1 MPPTTRRSESK
12 PRSISFSVEF
22 FLPFAS
28 LTLIYL
34 VMQKKLFLL
43 DAYALI
49 YRAYYAF
56 IKNPVRNSQGLNT
69 SAILG
74 FTNTLVE
81 VLEKE
86 KPSHIAVAFD
96 PGGPT
101 FRNEIY
107 EQYKAHREKMPEDI
121 QLSIPYIQDIIK
133 AFNIPMIGVEG
144 YEADD
149 VIGTLAY
156 QAKDK
161 DFETYMMTPDKDY
174 GQLLTEKI
182 YMYKPKRSGG
192 EAELINEQKICEQF
206 GIDNPR
212 QIIDIMAL
220 WGDKSD
226 NIPGAPG
233 IGEKT
238 AKKLIAHYGSVEKL
252 YENIN
257 DLKGK
262 QKENLMNHKHQV
274 IISKKLVEIKLD
286 VPTEINTS
294 DIELRPPD
302 EEKLT
307 RLFQDLEFKTLAK
320 RIFNKDVSQR
330 SPREPLQQTMFGESD
345 QTSSQPPET
354 GKETISS
361 TDKDYQLTDTKEKRK
376 KLIQTLKKLDEFCFD
391 TETTSVNPHEAEL
404 VGIAISW
411 QKDQAFFIPFPQ
423 DQKEAQQIAG
433 EFRKVFEDDK
443 IRKVGQNIK
452 YDILVMG
459 NYGIRVQGRLFDTM
473 IAHYLLQPEQR
484 HNLTILSEKY
494 LNYTPISIEELI
506 GKKGKNQRSMRSVPV
521 KQITPYACEDADLTW
536 QLGEILEKEL
546 KEHSLWKLAAEMEM
560 PLIHVLIRMEVNG
573 VTINEQELKQYAGE
587 LREEL
592 GSIEK
597 KVHDMAGVDF
607 NIDSPKQLG
616 EVLFDR
622 MKIVENPRKTRTKQ
636 YSTSEETLQQ
646 LSDKHPI
653 IRKVLDY
660 RSVRKL
666 LSTYVEALPELIHP
680 HTGKIHTSF
689 NQAIAATGRLSSY
702 NPNLQNIPIRE
713 ERGRKIRK
721 AFVPSDKDHILLAAD
736 YSQIELRIMA
746 HMSGDPKLIDAFRN
760 NLDIHSSTAARLFH
774 LDKLEDVTQE
784 QRRKAK
790 TANFGIIYGISA
802 YGLSQR
808 LNIPRKE
815 AKEIIDSYFNNF
827 SRVKEYMDQRI
838 EAAREKGYVE
848 TIWGR
853 KRFLENINS
862 RNATLRGMAERNAIN
877 APIQGS
883 AADIIKVAMLNIDQQ
898 LLRKKYQS
906 KLILQVHDE
915 LIFDVYRP
923 ELKKLAQMV
932 TDKMEHAHKLD
943 VPLTVETGTG
953 ENWLEAH

>member
-1 MPPTTRRSESK
+1 
-12 PRSISFSVEF
+12 
-22 FLPFAS
+22 
-28 LTLIYL
+28 
-34 VMQKKLFLL
+34 MQKKLFLL

>member
-1 MPPTTRRSESK
+1 MKNRTDMNK
-12 PRSISFSVEF
+12 P
-22 FLPFAS
+22 
-28 LTLIYL
+28 
-34 VMQKKLFLL
+34 KKLFLL

-56 IKNPVRNSQGLNT
+56 IKNPVRNSKGLNT

-96 PGGPT
+96 PTGPT

-107 EQYKAHREKMPEDI
+107 GEYKAHREKMPEDI
-121 QLSIPYIQDIIK
+121 QQSIPYIREILK
-133 AFNIPMIGVEG
+133 AFNIPMIEVEG

-149 VIGTLAY
+149 VIGTLAH
-156 QAKDK
+156 QAKDQG
-161 DFETYMMTPDKDY
+161 FETYMMTPDKDY
-174 GQLLTEKI
+174 GQLLTENI

-192 EAELINEQKICEQF
+192 EAELIDENKICGQF
-206 GIDNPR
+206 GIENPR

-238 AKKLIAHYGSVEKL
+238 AKKLIAAYGSVENL

-257 DLKGK
+257 NLKGK
-262 QKENLMNHKHQV
+262 QKENLLNNKDQV
-274 IISKKLVEIKLD
+274 YLSKELVKIKLD
-286 VPTEINTS
+286 VPAQINTS
-294 DIELRPPD
+294 DIELDQPN
-302 EEKLT
+302 EEKLAQ
-307 RLFQDLEFKTLAK
+307 LFQELEFKTLA
-320 RIFNKDVSQR
+320 RRFFNQDLNQLAPNQPVQQSMFSGDDSTASQAHA
-330 SPREPLQQTMFGESD
+330 SD
-345 QTSSQPPET
+345 
-354 GKETISS
+354 KETISS
-361 TDKDYQLTDTKEKRK
+361 SDKDYQLVDSRDKRS
-376 KLIQTLKKLDEFCFD
+376 KLISELEKLDSFCFD
-391 TETTSVNPHEAEL
+391 TETTSVNPHEADL
-404 VGIAISW
+404 VGIAISFR
-411 QKDQAFFIPFPQ
+411 KDQAFFIPCPE
-423 DQKEAQQIAG
+423 DQEEAQKIAE
-433 EFRKVFEDDK
+433 EFRSVFENDQTE
-443 IRKVGQNIK
+443 KVGQNIK
-452 YDILVMG
+452 YDILVMR
-459 NYGIRVQGRLFDTM
+459 NYGIEVKGPVFDTM

-506 GKKGKNQRSMRSVPV
+506 GKKGKNQLTMRSVGV
-521 KQITPYACEDADLTW
+521 EKITPYACEDADLTW
-536 QLGEILEKEL
+536 QLRNIMEKEL
-546 KEHSLWKLAAEMEM
+546 RDHSLWNLASQMEM
-560 PLIHVLIRMEVNG
+560 PLIQVLVRMEVNG
-573 VTINEQELKQYAGE
+573 VKINEKELRDYAGE
-587 LREEL
+587 LREEI
-592 GSIEK
+592 GNIEK
-597 KVHDMAGVDF
+597 EVHSMAGVTF

-616 EVLFDR
+616 QVLFER
-622 MKIVENPRKTRTKQ
+622 MKIVDNPKKTRTKQ

-666 LSTYVEALPELIHP
+666 LSTYVEALPELINSR
-680 HTGKIHTSF
+680 TGKIHTSF

-721 AFVPSDKDHILLAAD
+721 AFVPSDTEHTLLAAD

-746 HMSGDPKLIDAFRN
+746 HMSGDPKLTEAFRN
-760 NLDIHSSTAARLFH
+760 NQDIHSSTAARLFH
-774 LDKLEDVTQE
+774 LDNPEDVTKD

-802 YGLSQR
+802 FGLSQR

-815 AKEIIDSYFNNF
+815 AKEIIDAYFNTF
-827 SRVKEYMDQRI
+827 PRVKEYMDRRI
-838 EAAREKGYVE
+838 AAAREQGYVE

-883 AADIIKVAMLNIDQQ
+883 AADIIKMAMLSIDRE
-898 LLRKKYQS
+898 LREGGYRS

-915 LIFDVYRP
+915 LIFDACKR
-923 ELKKLAQMV
+923 ELDKLREMV
-932 TDKMEHAHKLD
+932 TDKMENAHQLD

-953 ENWLEAH
+953 HNWLEAH

>member
-1 MPPTTRRSESK
+1 MNK
-12 PRSISFSVEF
+12 P
-22 FLPFAS
+22 
-28 LTLIYL
+28 
-34 VMQKKLFLL
+34 KKLFLL

-56 IKNPVRNSQGLNT
+56 IKNPVRNSKGLNT

-96 PGGPT
+96 PTGPT

-107 EQYKAHREKMPEDI
+107 EEYKAHREKMPEDI
-121 QLSIPYIQDIIK
+121 QHSIPYIREIVK
-133 AFNIPMIGVEG
+133 AFNIPMIEVEG

-149 VIGTLAY
+149 VIGTLAH
-156 QAKDK
+156 QAKNQG
-161 DFETYMMTPDKDY
+161 FETYMMTPDKDY
-174 GQLLTEKI
+174 GQLLTENI
-182 YMYKPKRSGG
+182 YIYKPKRSGG
-192 EAELINEQKICEQF
+192 EAEIIDKEKICQQF
-206 GIDNPR
+206 GIEDPR

-238 AKKLIAHYGSVEKL
+238 AKKLIASYGSVENL
-252 YENIN
+252 YENIT

-262 QKENLMNHKHQV
+262 QKENLLNNKDQV
-274 IISKKLVEIKLD
+274 YLSKELVKIKLN
-286 VPTEINTS
+286 VPAEIHAS
-294 DIELRPPD
+294 DIELDQPN
-302 EEKLT
+302 EEKLAQ
-307 RLFQDLEFKTLAK
+307 LFQELEFKTLT
-320 RIFNKDVSQR
+320 RRLFNQDLNQAPHNEPVQQSMFSADGSTASQV
-330 SPREPLQQTMFGESD
+330 PASD
-345 QTSSQPPET
+345 
-354 GKETISS
+354 KETISS
-361 TDKDYQLTDTKEKRK
+361 SDKDYQLVDSREKRS
-376 KLIQTLKKLDEFCFD
+376 KLIGELEKIDAFCFD
-391 TETTSVNPHEAEL
+391 TETTSVNPHEAGL
-404 VGIAISW
+404 VGIAISFR
-411 QKDQAFFIPFPQ
+411 KDQAFFIPCPE
-423 DQKEAQQIAG
+423 DQEETQKIVE
-433 EFRKVFEDDK
+433 EFRAVFEDEHTE
-443 IRKVGQNIK
+443 KVGQNVK
-452 YDILVMG
+452 YDILVMR
-459 NYGIRVQGRLFDTM
+459 NYGVEVKGPVFDTM

-506 GKKGKNQRSMRSVPV
+506 GKKGKNQLTMRSVSV
-521 KQITPYACEDADLTW
+521 EKITPYACEDADLTW
-536 QLGEILEKEL
+536 QLRNIMEKEL
-546 KEHSLWKLAAEMEM
+546 RDHSLWNLASQMEM
-560 PLIHVLIRMEVNG
+560 PLIQVLVRMEVNG
-573 VTINEQELKQYAGE
+573 VKINEKELRDYAGE

-592 GSIEK
+592 GKIEK
-597 KVHDMAGVDF
+597 EVHSMAGVSF

-616 EVLFDR
+616 QVLFER
-622 MKIVENPRKTRTKQ
+622 MKIVDNPKKTRTKQ

-653 IRKVLDY
+653 IKKVLDY

-666 LSTYVEALPELIHP
+666 LSTYVEALPDLISSR
-680 HTGKIHTSF
+680 TGKIHTSF

-721 AFVPSDKDHILLAAD
+721 AFVPSDSDHTLLAAD

-746 HMSGDPKLIDAFRN
+746 HMSGDPKLTQAFRN
-760 NLDIHSSTAARLFH
+760 NEDIHSSTAARLFH
-774 LDKLEDVTQE
+774 LDNPEDVTKD

-802 YGLSQR
+802 FGLSQR
-808 LNIPRKE
+808 LNIARKE
-815 AKEIIDSYFNNF
+815 AKEIIDAYFTTF
-827 SRVKEYMDQRI
+827 PRVKEYMDQRI
-838 EAAREKGYVE
+838 AAAREQGYVE

-883 AADIIKVAMLNIDQQ
+883 AADIIKMAMLDIDRE
-898 LLRKKYQS
+898 LREGGYRS

-915 LIFDVYRP
+915 LIFDAYKP
-923 ELKKLAQMV
+923 EVDKLREMV
-932 TDKMEHAHKLD
+932 TDKMENAHQLD

-953 ENWLEAH
+953 QNWLEAH

>member
-1 MPPTTRRSESK
+1 MKNRTDMNK
-12 PRSISFSVEF
+12 P
-22 FLPFAS
+22 
-28 LTLIYL
+28 
-34 VMQKKLFLL
+34 KKLFLL

-56 IKNPVRNSQGLNT
+56 IKNPVRNSKGLNT

-96 PGGPT
+96 PTGPT

-107 EQYKAHREKMPEDI
+107 GEYKAHREKMPEDI
-121 QLSIPYIQDIIK
+121 QQSIPYIREILK
-133 AFNIPMIGVEG
+133 AFNIPMIEVEG

-149 VIGTLAY
+149 VIGTLAH
-156 QAKDK
+156 QAKDQG
-161 DFETYMMTPDKDY
+161 FETYMMTPDKDY
-174 GQLLTEKI
+174 GQLLTENI

-192 EAELINEQKICEQF
+192 EAELIDENKICGQF
-206 GIDNPR
+206 GIENPR

-238 AKKLIAHYGSVEKL
+238 AKKLIAAYGSVENL

-257 DLKGK
+257 NLKGK
-262 QKENLMNHKHQV
+262 QKENLLNNKDQV
-274 IISKKLVEIKLD
+274 YLSKELVKIKLD
-286 VPTEINTS
+286 VPAQINTS
-294 DIELRPPD
+294 DIELDQPN
-302 EEKLT
+302 EEKLAQ
-307 RLFQDLEFKTLAK
+307 LFQELEFKILA
-320 RIFNKDVSQR
+320 RRFFNQDLNQLAPNQPVQQSMFSGDDSTASQA
-330 SPREPLQQTMFGESD
+330 PASD
-345 QTSSQPPET
+345 
-354 GKETISS
+354 KETISS
-361 TDKDYQLTDTKEKRK
+361 SDKDYQLVDSRDKRS
-376 KLIQTLKKLDEFCFD
+376 KLISELEKLDSFCFD
-391 TETTSVNPHEAEL
+391 TETTSVNPHEADL
-404 VGIAISW
+404 VGIAISFR
-411 QKDQAFFIPFPQ
+411 KDQAFFIPCPE
-423 DQKEAQQIAG
+423 DQEEAQKIAE
-433 EFRKVFEDDK
+433 EFRSVFENDQTE
-443 IRKVGQNIK
+443 KVGQNIK
-452 YDILVMG
+452 YDILVMR
-459 NYGIRVQGRLFDTM
+459 NYGIEVKGPVFDTM

-506 GKKGKNQRSMRSVPV
+506 GKKGKNQLTMRSVGV
-521 KQITPYACEDADLTW
+521 EKITPYACEDADLTW
-536 QLGEILEKEL
+536 QLRNIMEKEL
-546 KEHSLWKLAAEMEM
+546 RDHSLWNLASQMEM
-560 PLIHVLIRMEVNG
+560 PLIQVLVRMEVNG
-573 VTINEQELKQYAGE
+573 VKINEKELRDYAGE
-587 LREEL
+587 LREEI
-592 GSIEK
+592 GNIEK
-597 KVHDMAGVDF
+597 EVHSMAGVTF

-616 EVLFDR
+616 QVLFER
-622 MKIVENPRKTRTKQ
+622 MKIVDNPKKTRTKQ

-666 LSTYVEALPELIHP
+666 LSTYVEALPELINSR
-680 HTGKIHTSF
+680 TGKIHTSF

-721 AFVPSDKDHILLAAD
+721 AFVPSDTEHTLLAAD

-746 HMSGDPKLIDAFRN
+746 HMSGDPKLTEAFRN
-760 NLDIHSSTAARLFH
+760 NQDIHSSTAARLFH
-774 LDKLEDVTQE
+774 LDNPEDVTKD

-802 YGLSQR
+802 FGLSQR

-815 AKEIIDSYFNNF
+815 AKEIIDAYFNTF
-827 SRVKEYMDQRI
+827 PRVKEYMDRRI
-838 EAAREKGYVE
+838 AAAREQGYVE

-883 AADIIKVAMLNIDQQ
+883 AADIIKMAMLSIDRE
-898 LLRKKYQS
+898 LREGGYRS

-915 LIFDVYRP
+915 LIFDACKR
-923 ELKKLAQMV
+923 ELDKLREMV
-932 TDKMEHAHKLD
+932 TDKMENAHQLD

-953 ENWLEAH
+953 HNWLEAH

>member
-1 MPPTTRRSESK
+1 MT
-12 PRSISFSVEF
+12 
-22 FLPFAS
+22 
-28 LTLIYL
+28 
-34 VMQKKLFLL
+34 MQKKLFLL

-56 IKNPVRNSQGLNT
+56 IKNPVRNSRGLNT

-86 KPSHIAVAFD
+86 QPSHIAVAFD
-96 PGGPT
+96 PSGPT

-121 QLSIPYIQDIIK
+121 QLSIPYIKEILK
-133 AFNIPMIGVEG
+133 AFNIPMIEVEG

-149 VIGTLAY
+149 VIGTLAHK
-156 QAKDK
+156 AKDQG
-161 DFETYMMTPDKDY
+161 FETYMMTPDKDY
-174 GQLLTEKI
+174 GQLLGEKI

-192 EAELINEQKICEQF
+192 EAELIDQEKICEQF
-206 GIDNPR
+206 GIENPS

-238 AKKLIAHYGSVEKL
+238 AKKLIAQYGSVENV
-252 YENIN
+252 YQNIN

-262 QKENLMNHKHQV
+262 QKENLLNNKDQV
-274 IISKKLVEIKLD
+274 MTSKELVKIKLD
-286 VPTEINTS
+286 VPTEIDTS
-294 DIELRPPD
+294 EIQLRQPD
-302 EEKLT
+302 EEKLVG
-307 RLFQDLEFKTLAK
+307 LFQDLEFKNLAR
-320 RIFNKDVSQR
+320 RIFNKDVSQ
-330 SPREPLQQTMFGESD
+330 SAPREPVQQTMFGD
-345 QTSSQPPET
+345 VARTTQNTNET
-354 GKETISS
+354 GKESFSS
-361 TDKDYQLTDTKEKRK
+361 SQKDYQLTDTREKRND
-376 KLIQTLKKLDEFCFD
+376 LIQQLKKLDEFCFD
-391 TETTSVNPHEAEL
+391 TETTSVDPHDAEL

-411 QKDQAFFIPFPQ
+411 KKHQAYFIPCPQ
-423 DQKEAQQIAG
+423 EQKEARKITE
-433 EFRKVFEDDK
+433 EFREVFEDEK
-443 IRKVGQNIK
+443 IGKVGQNIK
-452 YDILVMG
+452 YDILVMR
-459 NYGIRVQGRLFDTM
+459 NYNIRVQGPLFDTM

-484 HNLTILSEKY
+484 HNLTVLSEKY

-536 QLGEILEKEL
+536 QLRDILEKEL
-546 KEHSLWKLAAEMEM
+546 KEHSLWKLAGEMEM
-560 PLIHVLIRMEVNG
+560 PLIHVLIRMEMNG
-573 VTINEQELKQYAGE
+573 VKINEKELKQYAGE

-592 GSIEK
+592 KGIEK
-597 KVHDMAGVDF
+597 EVHQMAGVTF

-616 EVLFDR
+616 EVLFER
-622 MKIVENPRKTRTKQ
+622 MKIVDNPKKTRTKQ

-646 LSDKHPI
+646 LMDKHPI
-653 IRKVLDY
+653 IQKVLDY

-666 LSTYVEALPELIHP
+666 LSTYVEALPGLIRP
-680 HTGKIHTSF
+680 GTGKIHTSF

-721 AFVPSDKDHILLAAD
+721 AFVPSDKDHLLLAAD

-746 HMSGDPKLIDAFRN
+746 HMSGDKKMIEAFRN
-760 NLDIHSSTAARLFH
+760 NEDIHSSTAAQLFH
-774 LDKLEDVTQE
+774 LDNPGEVTRE

-802 YGLSQR
+802 FGLSQR

-815 AKEIIDSYFNNF
+815 AKEIIDAYFSNF
-827 SRVKEYMDQRI
+827 SGVKQYMDQRI
-838 EAAREKGYVE
+838 AAARQDGYVE

-862 RNATLRGMAERNAIN
+862 RNATLRAMAERNAIN

-883 AADIIKVAMLNIDQQ
+883 AADIIKVAMLHIDRE
-898 LLRKKYQS
+898 LREKNYQS

-923 ELKKLAQMV
+923 ELEELTRMV
-932 TDKMEHAHKLD
+932 TGKMEDAHKLD

>member
-1 MPPTTRRSESK
+1 
-12 PRSISFSVEF
+12 
-22 FLPFAS
+22 
-28 LTLIYL
+28 
-34 VMQKKLFLL
+34 MQKKLFLL

-56 IKNPVRNSQGLNT
+56 IKNPVRNSKGLNT

-96 PGGPT
+96 PTGPT

-107 EQYKAHREKMPEDI
+107 EEYKAHREKMPEDI
-121 QLSIPYIQDIIK
+121 QLSIPYIKDIIK
-133 AFNIPMIGVEG
+133 AFNIPMIEVEG

-149 VIGTLAY
+149 VIGTLAH
-156 QAKDK
+156 QAKEK
-161 DFETYMMTPDKDY
+161 GFETFMMTPDKDY
-174 GQLLTEKI
+174 GQLLSENI

-192 EAELINEQKICEQF
+192 EAELIDEQKICEKF

-238 AKKLIAHYGSVEKL
+238 AKKLIAQYGSVEKL

-262 QKENLMNHKHQV
+262 QKENLINYKDQV
-274 IISKKLVEIKLD
+274 MTSKELVKIKLD
-286 VPTEINTS
+286 VPAEINTS
-294 DIELRPPD
+294 EIQVQQPN
-302 EEKLT
+302 EERLT
-307 RLFQDLEFKTLAK
+307 QLFQDLEFKNLAK
-320 RIFNKDVSQR
+320 RIFNKEVNTPST
-330 SPREPLQQTMFGESD
+330 REPVQQTMFGESD
-345 QTSSQPPET
+345 QDTAQSPET
-354 GKETISS
+354 GKDTISS
-361 TDKDYQLTDTKEKRK
+361 TEKDYQLTDTKEKRE
-376 KLIQTLKKLDEFCFD
+376 KLIQSLKKLDEFCFD
-391 TETTSVNPHEAEL
+391 TETTALNPYEAEL

-411 QKDQAFFIPFPQ
+411 QKDQAYFVPCPQ
-423 DQKEAQQIAG
+423 DQKEAHQIAG
-433 EFRKVFEDDK
+433 EFREVFEDER

-452 YDILVMG
+452 YDILVMR
-459 NYGIRVQGRLFDTM
+459 NYNIQVRGSLFDTM

-494 LNYTPISIEELI
+494 LNYTPIGIEELI
-506 GKKGKNQRSMRSVPV
+506 GKKGKNQRNMRSVPV

-536 QLGEILEKEL
+536 QLKEILEKEL
-546 KEHSLWKLAAEMEM
+546 KEHSLWKLAHEMEM

-573 VTINEQELKQYAGE
+573 VKINEKELKQYAAE

-592 GSIEK
+592 GGIEK
-597 KVHDMAGVDF
+597 EVHEMAGVDF

-622 MKIVENPRKTRTKQ
+622 MKIVDNPRKTRTKQ

-653 IRKVLDY
+653 IEKVLDY

-666 LSTYVEALPELIHP
+666 LSTYVEALPELIHTQ
-680 HTGKIHTSF
+680 TGKIHTSF

-721 AFVPSDKDHILLAAD
+721 AFVPSDKDHTLLAAD

-774 LDKLEDVTQE
+774 LDKLEEVTKE

-802 YGLSQR
+802 FGLSQR

-815 AKEIIDSYFNNF
+815 AKEIIDAYFNNF

-838 EAAREKGYVE
+838 EAARERGYVE

-883 AADIIKVAMLNIDQQ
+883 AADIIKVAMLNIDRE
-898 LLRKKYQS
+898 LIEKNYQS

-923 ELKKLAQMV
+923 ELEKLTQMV
-932 TDKMEHAHKLD
+932 SDKMENAHKLD

>member
-1 MPPTTRRSESK
+1 MKNRTDMNK
-12 PRSISFSVEF
+12 P
-22 FLPFAS
+22 
-28 LTLIYL
+28 
-34 VMQKKLFLL
+34 KKLFLL

-56 IKNPVRNSQGLNT
+56 IKNPVRNSKGLNT

-96 PGGPT
+96 PTGPT

-107 EQYKAHREKMPEDI
+107 GEYKAHREKMPEDI
-121 QLSIPYIQDIIK
+121 QQSIPYIREILK
-133 AFNIPMIGVEG
+133 AFNIPMIEVEG

-149 VIGTLAY
+149 VIGTLAH
-156 QAKDK
+156 QAKDQG
-161 DFETYMMTPDKDY
+161 FETYMMTPDKDY
-174 GQLLTEKI
+174 GQLLTENI

-192 EAELINEQKICEQF
+192 EAELIDENKICGQF
-206 GIDNPR
+206 GIENPR

-238 AKKLIAHYGSVEKL
+238 AKKLIAAYGSVENL

-257 DLKGK
+257 NLKGK
-262 QKENLMNHKHQV
+262 QKENLLNNKDQV
-274 IISKKLVEIKLD
+274 YLSKELVKIKLD
-286 VPTEINTS
+286 VPAQINTS
-294 DIELRPPD
+294 DIELDQPN
-302 EEKLT
+302 EEKLAQ
-307 RLFQDLEFKTLAK
+307 LFQELEFKTLA
-320 RIFNKDVSQR
+320 RRFFNQDLNQLAPNQPVQQSMFSGDDSTASQAHA
-330 SPREPLQQTMFGESD
+330 SD
-345 QTSSQPPET
+345 
-354 GKETISS
+354 KETISS
-361 TDKDYQLTDTKEKRK
+361 SDKDYQLVDSRDKRS
-376 KLIQTLKKLDEFCFD
+376 KLISELEKLDSFCFD
-391 TETTSVNPHEAEL
+391 TETTSVNPHEADL
-404 VGIAISW
+404 VGIAISFR
-411 QKDQAFFIPFPQ
+411 KDQAFFIPCPE
-423 DQKEAQQIAG
+423 DQEEAQKIAE
-433 EFRKVFEDDK
+433 EFRSVFENDQTE
-443 IRKVGQNIK
+443 KVGQNIK
-452 YDILVMG
+452 YDILVMR
-459 NYGIRVQGRLFDTM
+459 NYGIEVKGPVFDTM

-506 GKKGKNQRSMRSVPV
+506 GKKGKNQLTMRSVGV
-521 KQITPYACEDADLTW
+521 EKITPYACEDADLTW
-536 QLGEILEKEL
+536 QLRNIMEKEL
-546 KEHSLWKLAAEMEM
+546 RDHSLWNLASQMEM
-560 PLIHVLIRMEVNG
+560 PLIQVLVRMEVNG
-573 VTINEQELKQYAGE
+573 VKINEKELRDYAGE

-592 GSIEK
+592 GNIEK
-597 KVHDMAGVDF
+597 EVHSMAGVTF

-616 EVLFDR
+616 QVLFER
-622 MKIVENPRKTRTKQ
+622 MKIVDNPKKTRTKQ

-666 LSTYVEALPELIHP
+666 LSTYVEALPELINSR
-680 HTGKIHTSF
+680 TGKIHTSF

-721 AFVPSDKDHILLAAD
+721 AFVPSDTEHTLLAAD

-746 HMSGDPKLIDAFRN
+746 HMSGDPKLTEAFRN
-760 NLDIHSSTAARLFH
+760 NQDIHSSTAARLFH
-774 LDKLEDVTQE
+774 LDNPEDVTKD

-802 YGLSQR
+802 FGLSQR

-815 AKEIIDSYFNNF
+815 AKEIIDAYFSTF
-827 SRVKEYMDQRI
+827 PRVKEYMDRRI
-838 EAAREKGYVE
+838 AAAREQGYVE

-883 AADIIKVAMLNIDQQ
+883 AADIIKMAMLSIDRE
-898 LLRKKYQS
+898 LREGGYRS

-915 LIFDVYRP
+915 LIFDACKR
-923 ELKKLAQMV
+923 ELDKLREMV
-932 TDKMEHAHKLD
+932 TDKMENAHQLD

-953 ENWLEAH
+953 HNWLEAH

>member
-1 MPPTTRRSESK
+1 
-12 PRSISFSVEF
+12 
-22 FLPFAS
+22 
-28 LTLIYL
+28 
-34 VMQKKLFLL
+34 MQKKLFLL

-56 IKNPVRNSQGLNT
+56 IKNPVRNSKGLNT

-96 PGGPT
+96 PAGPT

-121 QLSIPYIQDIIK
+121 QLSIPYIQDIIR
-133 AFNIPMIGVEG
+133 AFNIPMIEVEG

-238 AKKLIAHYGSVEKL
+238 AKKLIAYYGSVEKL

-257 DLKGK
+257 DLTGK
-262 QKENLMNHKHQV
+262 QKENLINYKDQV
-274 IISKKLVEIKLD
+274 MISKELVQIKLN
-286 VPTEINTS
+286 VPTKINTS
-294 DIELRPPD
+294 DIELRQPD

-330 SPREPLQQTMFGESD
+330 SPQEPLQQTMFGESA
-345 QTSSQPPET
+345 QSSPQPPET

-433 EFRKVFEDDK
+433 EFRKVFEDAK

-452 YDILVMG
+452 YDILVMR

-506 GKKGKNQRSMRSVPV
+506 GKKGKNQRSMRSVPIQ
-521 KQITPYACEDADLTW
+521 QITPYACEDADLTW
-536 QLGEILEKEL
+536 QLREILEKEL

-597 KVHDMAGVDF
+597 EVHDMAGVDF

-680 HTGKIHTSF
+680 QTGKIHTSF

-746 HMSGDPKLIDAFRN
+746 HMSGDPKLIDAFHN

-774 LDKLEDVTQE
+774 LDSLEDVTQE

-883 AADIIKVAMLNIDQQ
+883 AADIIKVAMLNIDQE

-923 ELKKLAQMV
+923 ELKKLTRMV
-932 TDKMEHAHKLD
+932 TDKMEHAHQLD

>member
-1 MPPTTRRSESK
+1 MKNRTDMNK
-12 PRSISFSVEF
+12 P
-22 FLPFAS
+22 
-28 LTLIYL
+28 
-34 VMQKKLFLL
+34 KKLFLL

-56 IKNPVRNSQGLNT
+56 IKNPVRNSKGLNT

-96 PGGPT
+96 PTGPT

-107 EQYKAHREKMPEDI
+107 GEYKAHREKMPEDI
-121 QLSIPYIQDIIK
+121 QQSIPYIREILK
-133 AFNIPMIGVEG
+133 AFNIPMIEVEG

-149 VIGTLAY
+149 VIGTLAH
-156 QAKDK
+156 QAKDQG
-161 DFETYMMTPDKDY
+161 FETYMMTPDKDY
-174 GQLLTEKI
+174 GQLLTENI

-192 EAELINEQKICEQF
+192 EAELIDENKICGQF
-206 GIDNPR
+206 GIENPR

-238 AKKLIAHYGSVEKL
+238 AKKLIAAYGSVENL

-257 DLKGK
+257 NLKGK
-262 QKENLMNHKHQV
+262 QKENLLNNKDQV
-274 IISKKLVEIKLD
+274 YLSKELVKIKLD
-286 VPTEINTS
+286 VPAQINTS
-294 DIELRPPD
+294 DIELDQPN
-302 EEKLT
+302 EEKLAQ
-307 RLFQDLEFKTLAK
+307 LFQELEFKILA
-320 RIFNKDVSQR
+320 RRFFNQDLNQLAPNQPVQQSMFSGDDSTASQAHA
-330 SPREPLQQTMFGESD
+330 SD
-345 QTSSQPPET
+345 
-354 GKETISS
+354 KETISS
-361 TDKDYQLTDTKEKRK
+361 SDKDYQLVDSRDKRS
-376 KLIQTLKKLDEFCFD
+376 KLISELEKLDSFCFD
-391 TETTSVNPHEAEL
+391 TETTSVNPHEADL
-404 VGIAISW
+404 VGIAISFR
-411 QKDQAFFIPFPQ
+411 KDQAFFIPCPE
-423 DQKEAQQIAG
+423 DQEEAQKIAE
-433 EFRKVFEDDK
+433 EFRSVFENDQTE
-443 IRKVGQNIK
+443 KVGQNIK
-452 YDILVMG
+452 YDILVMR
-459 NYGIRVQGRLFDTM
+459 NYGIEVKGPVFDTM

-506 GKKGKNQRSMRSVPV
+506 GKKGKNQLTMRSVGV
-521 KQITPYACEDADLTW
+521 EKITPYACEDADLTW
-536 QLGEILEKEL
+536 QLRNIMEKEL
-546 KEHSLWKLAAEMEM
+546 RDHSLWNLASQMEM
-560 PLIHVLIRMEVNG
+560 PLIQVLVRMEVNG
-573 VTINEQELKQYAGE
+573 VKINEKELRDYAGE
-587 LREEL
+587 LREEI
-592 GSIEK
+592 GNIEK
-597 KVHDMAGVDF
+597 EVHSMAGVTF

-616 EVLFDR
+616 QVLFER
-622 MKIVENPRKTRTKQ
+622 MKIVDNPKKTRTKQ

-666 LSTYVEALPELIHP
+666 LSTYVEALPELINSR
-680 HTGKIHTSF
+680 TGKIHTSF

-721 AFVPSDKDHILLAAD
+721 AFVPSDTEHTLLAAD

-746 HMSGDPKLIDAFRN
+746 HMSGDPKLTEAFRN
-760 NLDIHSSTAARLFH
+760 NQDIHSSTAARLFH
-774 LDKLEDVTQE
+774 LDNPEDVTKD

-802 YGLSQR
+802 FGLSQR

-815 AKEIIDSYFNNF
+815 AKEIIDAYFNTF
-827 SRVKEYMDQRI
+827 PRVKEYMDRRI
-838 EAAREKGYVE
+838 AAAREQGYVE

-883 AADIIKVAMLNIDQQ
+883 AADIIKMAMLSIDRE
-898 LLRKKYQS
+898 LREGGYRS

-915 LIFDVYRP
+915 LIFDACKR
-923 ELKKLAQMV
+923 ELDKLREMV
-932 TDKMEHAHKLD
+932 TDKMENAHQLD

-953 ENWLEAH
+953 HNWLEAH

>member
-1 MPPTTRRSESK
+1 MS
-12 PRSISFSVEF
+12 
-22 FLPFAS
+22 
-28 LTLIYL
+28 
-34 VMQKKLFLL
+34 KKLFLL

-56 IKNPVRNSQGLNT
+56 IKNPVRNSRGLNT

-86 KPSHIAVAFD
+86 HPSHIAVAFD
-96 PGGPT
+96 PSEST

-107 EQYKAHREKMPEDI
+107 EEYKAHREKMPEDI
-121 QLSIPYIQDIIK
+121 QHSIPYIKEILK
-133 AFNIPMIGVEG
+133 AFNIPMIQVQG

-149 VIGTLAY
+149 VIGTIAH
-156 QAKDK
+156 QAKDQG
-161 DFETYMMTPDKDY
+161 FETYMMTPDKDY
-174 GQLLTEKI
+174 GQLLTDNI
-182 YMYKPKRSGG
+182 YIYKPKRSGN
-192 EAELINEQKICEQF
+192 EAEVIDKDKICEQF
-206 GIDNPR
+206 GIDDPT

-238 AKKLIAHYGSVEKL
+238 AKKLIGQYGSVEKL

-262 QKENLMNHKHQV
+262 QKENLINYKDQV
-274 IISKKLVEIKLD
+274 YLSKRLVKIALN
-286 VPTEINTS
+286 VPTDIDTS
-294 DIELRPPD
+294 NIQLQQPD

-307 RLFQDLEFKTLAK
+307 ELFQELEFKTLLK
-320 RIFNKDVSQR
+320 RLFNKEAPGSASKDPVQQSMF
-330 SPREPLQQTMFGESD
+330 PEEPATGAQTMDTSRDTLES
-345 QTSSQPPET
+345 SN
-354 GKETISS
+354 
-361 TDKDYQLTDTKEKRK
+361 KDYQLVDTQAKRKELTDTLLQREA
-376 KLIQTLKKLDEFCFD
+376 FCFD
-391 TETTSVNPHEAEL
+391 TETTSVNPHDAEL
-404 VGIAISW
+404 VGIAIAY
-411 QKDQAFFIPFPQ
+411 QNDQAFYIPCPN
-423 DQKEAQQIAG
+423 D
-433 EFRKVFEDDK
+433 RKRTLELLEDLKPAFENASIGK
-443 IRKVGQNIK
+443 AGQNIK
-452 YDILVMG
+452 YDILVLSG
-459 NYGIRVQGRLFDTM
+459 YGMQVNGALFDTM

-484 HNLTILSEKY
+484 HKLDFLSEKY

-506 GKKGKNQRSMRSVPV
+506 GKKGKNQRTMRSVPV
-521 KQITPYACEDADLTW
+521 EKVTPYACEDADLTW
-536 QLGEILEKEL
+536 QLKGILENEL
-546 KEHSLWKLAAEMEM
+546 REHGLWELSSKMEM
-560 PLIHVLIRMEVNG
+560 PLIEVLLSMEKNG
-573 VTINEQELKQYAGE
+573 VRINEQELKQYAEE
-587 LREEL
+587 LRQEL
-592 GSIEK
+592 GGIEQE
-597 KVHDMAGVDF
+597 VHKMAGVEF

-622 MKIVENPRKTRTKQ
+622 MKIVDKPKKTRTKQ

-666 LSTYVEALPELIHP
+666 LSTYVEVLPNLIHP
-680 HTGKIHTSF
+680 DTGKIHTSF
-689 NQAIAATGRLSSY
+689 NQAVAATGRLSSY

-713 ERGRKIRK
+713 ERGRKIRR
-721 AFVPSDKDHILLAAD
+721 AFVPSDSNHILLAAD

-746 HMSGDPKLIDAFRN
+746 HMSGDQRLIEAFQN
-760 NLDIHSSTAARLFH
+760 NLDIHQSTAARIFH
-774 LDKLEDVTQE
+774 LDRLEDVTKD

-802 YGLSQR
+802 FGLSQR
-808 LNIPRKE
+808 LNIPRQE
-815 AKEIIDSYFNNF
+815 ARELIDEYFKNF
-827 SRVKEYMDQRI
+827 PKVKEYMDNKI
-838 EAAREKGYVE
+838 AEARDKGYVE
-848 TIWGR
+848 TLWGR

-883 AADIIKVAMLNIDQQ
+883 AADIIKIAMIRIHQDLKEKN
-898 LLRKKYQS
+898 YQS

-915 LIFDVYRP
+915 LIFDVHKP
-923 ELKKLAQMV
+923 ELEALTGMV
-932 TDKMEHAHKLD
+932 RERMENAHPLD

-953 ENWLEAH
+953 NNWLEAH

>member
-1 MPPTTRRSESK
+1 MS
-12 PRSISFSVEF
+12 
-22 FLPFAS
+22 
-28 LTLIYL
+28 
-34 VMQKKLFLL
+34 KKLFLL

-56 IKNPVRNSQGLNT
+56 IKNPVRNSKGLNT

-86 KPSHIAVAFD
+86 NPSHIAVAFD
-96 PGGPT
+96 PSGPT

-107 EQYKAHREKMPEDI
+107 EEYKAHREKMPEDI
-121 QLSIPYIQDIIK
+121 QQSIPYIKEILK
-133 AFNIPMIGVEG
+133 AFNIPMIQVEG

-149 VIGTLAY
+149 VIGTLAH
-156 QAKDK
+156 QARKQG
-161 DFETYMMTPDKDY
+161 FETYMMTPDKDY
-174 GQLLTEKI
+174 GQLLTDNI
-182 YMYKPKRSGG
+182 YIYKPKRSGN
-192 EAELINEQKICEQF
+192 EAEVIDKDKICEQF
-206 GIDNPR
+206 GIEDPT

-238 AKKLIAHYGSVEKL
+238 AKKLIGHYGSIENL
-252 YENIN
+252 YDNIK

-262 QKENLMNHKHQV
+262 QKENLINYKDQV
-274 IISKKLVEIKLD
+274 FLSKRLVKIALN
-286 VPTEINTS
+286 VPTEIDAS
-294 DIELRPPD
+294 DIQLKQPN
-302 EEKLT
+302 EEKLVA
-307 RLFQDLEFKTLAK
+307 LLQEMEFKTLI
-320 RIFNKDVSQR
+320 RRLFNKELSSSKSKDPVQQSMF
-330 SPREPLQQTMFGESD
+330 SEEPSAGTDIQDTTRATLQ
-345 QTSSQPPET
+345 
-354 GKETISS
+354 S
-361 TDKDYQLTDTKEKRK
+361 TEKDYQLVDTEAKRK
-376 KLIQTLKKLDEFCFD
+376 ELIGNLSQLEAFCFD

-404 VGIAISW
+404 VGLSIAW
-411 QKDQAFFIPFPQ
+411 QNNQAFFIPCP
-423 DQKEAQQIAG
+423 
-433 EFRKVFEDDK
+433 DDRDRVENILK
-443 IRKVGQNIK
+443 DLTPVLENESIRKVGQNIK
-452 YDILVMG
+452 YDILVLA
-459 NYGIRVQGRLFDTM
+459 NYGIRVQGELFDTM

-484 HNLTILSEKY
+484 HNLETLSEKY
-494 LNYTPISIEELI
+494 LNYTPIRIEELI
-506 GKKGKNQRSMRSVPV
+506 GKKGKNQRTMRSVPV
-521 KQITPYACEDADLTW
+521 DKITPYACEDADLTW
-536 QLGEILEKEL
+536 QLKERLEKEL
-546 KEHSLWKLAAEMEM
+546 KEHGLWELASKMEM
-560 PLIHVLIRMEVNG
+560 PLIEVLLSMENNG
-573 VTINEQELKQYAGE
+573 VRINEQELKQYARE
-587 LREEL
+587 LRHEL
-592 GSIEK
+592 SDIGQE
-597 KVHDMAGVDF
+597 VHKMAGVEF

-622 MKIVENPRKTRTKQ
+622 MKIVDKPKKTRTKQ

-666 LSTYVEALPELIHP
+666 LSTYVEVLPNLIHP
-680 HTGKIHTSF
+680 DTGKIHTSF
-689 NQAIAATGRLSSY
+689 NQAVAATGRLSSY

-721 AFVPSDKDHILLAAD
+721 AFVPSDTNHILLAAD

-746 HMSGDPKLIDAFRN
+746 HMSGDERLIEAFRN
-760 NLDIHSSTAARLFH
+760 NLDIHQSTAARIFH
-774 LDKLEDVTQE
+774 LDRLEEVTKE

-802 YGLSQR
+802 FGLSQR
-808 LNIPRKE
+808 LNIPRTE
-815 AKEIIDSYFNNF
+815 ARELIDAYFKNF
-827 SRVKEYMDQRI
+827 PRVKEYMDNKI
-838 EAAREKGYVE
+838 ADAREKSYVE

-883 AADIIKVAMLNIDQQ
+883 AADIIKIAMIRIHQDLQQ
-898 LLRKKYQS
+898 KNYQS

-915 LIFDVYRP
+915 LIFDVYKP
-923 ELKKLAQMV
+923 ELEEITQMV
-932 TDKMEHAHKLD
+932 SDRMENAHPLD
-943 VPLTVETGTG
+943 VPLTIETGTG
-953 ENWLEAH
+953 NNWLEAH

>member
-1 MPPTTRRSESK
+1 
-12 PRSISFSVEF
+12 
-22 FLPFAS
+22 
-28 LTLIYL
+28 
-34 VMQKKLFLL
+34 MQKKLFLL

-56 IKNPVRNSQGLNT
+56 IKNPVRNSRGLNT

-86 KPSHIAVAFD
+86 KPSHLAVAFD
-96 PGGPT
+96 PSGPT

-121 QLSIPYIQDIIK
+121 QLSIPYIKEILQ
-133 AFNIPMIGVEG
+133 AFNIPMIEVEG

-161 DFETYMMTPDKDY
+161 GFETYMMTPDKDY
-174 GQLLTEKI
+174 GQLLSEKI

-192 EAELINEQKICEQF
+192 EAELIDEQKICEQF
-206 GIDNPR
+206 GIDDPR

-238 AKKLIAHYGSVEKL
+238 AKKLIAQYGSVENL

-262 QKENLMNHKHQV
+262 QKENLINYKDQV
-274 IISKKLVEIKLD
+274 MTSKELVKIKLD
-286 VPTEINTS
+286 VPTQINTS
-294 DIELRPPD
+294 KIEVGQPN
-302 EEKLT
+302 EEKLIQ
-307 RLFQDLEFKTLAK
+307 LFQDLEFKTLAK
-320 RIFNKDVSQR
+320 RIFSKDLNQL
-330 SPREPLQQTMFGESD
+330 SPQEPVQQTMFGGSAPAA
-345 QTSSQPPET
+345 TPSPET

-361 TDKDYQLTDTKEKRK
+361 SEKDYQLVDTKEKRK
-376 KLIQTLKKLDEFCFD
+376 KLIQKLKKVDAFCFD

-411 QKDQAFFIPFPQ
+411 KKDQAFFVPCPQ
-423 DQKEAQQIAG
+423 DRKAAQQIAE
-433 EFRKVFEDDK
+433 EFRKVFENTG

-452 YDILVMG
+452 YDILVMR
-459 NYGIRVQGRLFDTM
+459 NYDIRVQGPLFDTM

-484 HNLTILSEKY
+484 HNLTVLSEKY

-506 GKKGKNQRSMRSVPV
+506 GKKGKNQRTMRSVPV

-536 QLGEILEKEL
+536 QLKDILEKEL
-546 KEHSLWKLAAEMEM
+546 REHSLWKLASEMEM
-560 PLIHVLIRMEVNG
+560 PLIHVLIRMEMNG
-573 VTINEQELKQYAGE
+573 VKINEKELKQYASE

-592 GSIEK
+592 GGIEK
-597 KVHDMAGVDF
+597 EVHDMAGVSF

-622 MKIVENPRKTRTKQ
+622 MKIVDNPKKTRTKQ

-653 IRKVLDY
+653 IQKVLDY

-680 HTGKIHTSF
+680 QTGKIHTSF

-746 HMSGDPKLIDAFRN
+746 HMSGDKKLIEAFRN
-760 NLDIHSSTAARLFH
+760 NEDIHSSTAARIFH
-774 LDKLEDVTQE
+774 LDKPGDVTQE

-802 YGLSQR
+802 FGLSQR

-883 AADIIKVAMLNIDQQ
+883 AADIIKVAMLQIDRE
-898 LLRKKYQS
+898 LIKKKYQS

-923 ELKKLAQMV
+923 ELKKLTQLV
-932 TDKMEHAHKLD
+932 TDKMENAHKLD